1 MSRRV
6 LSFVPRT
13 VTLNFV
19 KLQILTGHKNKKKK
33 DIEDLNWKT
42 IFFDRRVQVVV
53 EENRGFAAGV
63 T

>member
-6 LSFVPRT
+6 LSFVLRT

-42 IFFDRRVQVVV
+42 IFFDSRVQVVS